1 MLTFPAIAA
10 NTFYL
15 CRMNRLMIVFL
26 LASLAS
32 CSASRY
38 SIYEQERTDYAD
50 ERNWAALP
58 ALKDKSDLC
67 PAGLPAVKDAP
78 VDVFFI
84 HPTSFNNKND
94 HQQWNASLAVKKI
107 NKHTDRKPIKYQA
120 SIFNQA
126 GQVYAPRYRQ
136 THLKAYFTQDTSRAR
151 RAFDLAYRD
160 VRDAFLYYLEHYN
173 SGRPIIIASHS
184 QGTTHGMR
192 LMKEFFDGTPLQ
204 KKLVVAYLA
213 GIPVPRDYFDHIPA
227 CDSPEAIGCVNSWRT
242 FEYGYEPRFLA
253 GEKPMIVTNP
263 ISWRADTGY
272 VDKSLHKGA
281 VLWKFNGPILQQIA
295 DACIYKNILWVH
307 KPKFPW
313 SFVYKSKNY
322 HIADYNFFYMDVR
335 DNAILRRDMYM
346 KRGEE

>member
-1 MLTFPAIAA
+1 
-10 NTFYL
+10 
-15 CRMNRLMIVFL
+15 MNRLIVVFL
-26 LASLAS
+26 LALLAS
-32 CSASRY
+32 CSASKY
-38 SIYEQERTDYAD
+38 IINEQERTDYAK

-58 ALKDKSDLC
+58 SLKDKSDLT
-67 PAGLPAVKDAP
+67 PDGQPAVKDAP

-94 HQQWNASLAVKKI
+94 HQQWNASLAVNKI

-136 THLKAYFTQDTSRAR
+136 THLKAYFTPDTSRAK
-151 RAFDLAYRD
+151 RAFDLAYQD

-173 SGRPIIIASHS
+173 AGRPVIIASHS

-213 GIPVPRDYFDHIPA
+213 GIPVPLDYFDHIPA
-227 CDSPEAIGCVNSWRT
+227 CDSPEALGCVNSWRT
-242 FEYGYEPRFLA
+242 FEYGYEPRFLSS
-253 GEKPMIVTNP
+253 EKPMIVTNP
-263 ISWRADTGY
+263 ISWGTDTSCA
-272 VDKSLHKGA
+272 VNSEHKGA
-281 VLWKFNGPILQQIA
+281 VLWKFKGSILNGIC
-295 DACIYKNILWVH
+295 DAQIYKNILWVH
-307 KPKFPW
+307 RPKFPW
-313 SFVYKSKNY
+313 SFLYKSKNY

-335 DNAILRRDMYM
+335 ENAILRRDIYM